1 MANVFGKDCGPKI
14 INDPPL
20 PTPKDLNISLKR
32 DNIIVGNSS
41 AIAQE
46 AQLDSKYFDVEN
58 IDCDRLVFTLKPLD
72 HGDLIGLDHDDHLQY
87 VHISEEREISA
98 DHLFTG
104 GVVFS
109 GSPKFSGDIRDSE
122 GNVAVAG
129 QVPTAL
135 ADGKFKWKSQ
145 KIENVFWVSKDGN
158 DANDGLSPQTAKASI
173 KAAVRQAWSGDRGKI
188 LDAAESILANK
199 SFIVEEVSSELYIQD
214 FTLPNSSAFDLKS
227 RTAYQTIMQ
236 SRDSVVNSAIAEIS
250 ATDPVFSDNLGYCT
264 RDSKLLVLAIAKDIF
279 YGGYENTKKF
289 IKGYFNS
296 ANVLIPTILNP
307 AQEIV
312 LTVSTFNSIR
322 IRLKNL
328 LPSVSYAFIRGKIDR
343 LIGFVT
349 GALSSNSLDN
359 VPAPEIQEGVRNQI
373 YYNIDALVESIWAET
388 LLSYP
393 TVGNTESTCKRDIKL
408 VGIAAAEDIAAWG
421 TSKITEA
428 TRSYFDN
435 VGIFAT
441 PQEQQASAYA
451 YTQLKNAIKTYT
463 SNQSVLSHIDV
474 VLNVIIDALE
484 DNTLNAVVDSDEGVI
499 NKSARFCNRDLGL
512 FIDALASDMKNGGN
526 VFSVEFAEGY
536 YDQNNLQFITNQL
549 EETLWALDK
558 ARDLMI
564 LSMKNWRSNADGD
577 LYVPQ
582 YALEKI
588 FVDNSIVYE
597 DWPACANAETAI
609 NNYYGIVEYIL
620 ENGPNAI
627 AKEARALI
635 YDNIALGDGPNSLVN
650 RVWAQTAIEHPQIEF
665 TESKCKRDIILVLE
679 ALAEDLYSTG
689 NSNMLKVVRSYFA
702 IEGTNPIET
711 QITESVYSYA
721 LLEELVNTELLADNK
736 FSSLR
741 TTVTTLVGYLTSAL
755 SAGNLDSLPTENT
768 GTWTLQQPSYKTTIF
783 VNPGVYWEENPI
795 ALPPNTVIT
804 GNSLR
809 GVTVN
814 AKNRTL
820 DMFHVNNACGL
831 SFMTFSNHLAPAYGV
846 AFPKK
851 NRQGIAGIISR
862 SPYVQQCTSITT
874 TGGGML
880 VDGSLVGGFKSMVLD
895 SYTQY
900 NQGGPGAKI
909 TNNGYA
915 QLVSLFTISCST
927 GIECASGGQCDLT
940 NSNSSLGDFG
950 LVADGLGEVEIV
962 AMVAENVSPG
972 QTELKLKLPGPLKPY
987 NGQAGFFGA
996 PYYFVQDIKVL
1007 NGGRG
1012 YTSTP
1017 TITIE
1022 SPTGPQA
1029 IPARARAVMNGDS
1042 IESIS
1047 VLKGGTSYI
1056 SEPSITITPPTEP
1069 DAEPPVVSIEME
1081 PILYRIVSCSDP
1093 DEDGF
1098 VTATLVTPTLY
1109 TVAKGTSFILSR
1121 QSKVLAS
1128 GHSFEYIGA
1137 GPNIQTSLPIKN
1149 GSFIQQQEVEERN
1162 GGSVIFTS
1170 TDQSGNFRIGD
1181 GVIIDQ
1187 ASGTIGGIS
1196 FSRGLFAQITPLI
1209 IALQ

>member
-14 INDPPL
+14 INDPPT
-20 PTPKDLNISLKR
+20 PTPKDLNISLRR

-46 AQLDSKYFDVEN
+46 ALLDSKYFDVEN
-58 IDCDRLVFTLKPLD
+58 IDCDRLRLTLKPLD
-72 HGDLIGLDHDDHLQY
+72 HGELAGLEDDDHLQY
-87 VHISEEREISA
+87 VHNTIAREISA
-98 DHLFTG
+98 DHEFTG
-104 GVVFS
+104 DVVFS
-109 GSPKFSGDIRDSE
+109 GSPQVSGAVRDSE
-122 GNVAVAG
+122 GNTAITG
-129 QVPTAL
+129 QVPTAI
-135 ADGKFKWKSQ
+135 ADGKFVWKSQ
-145 KIENVFWVSKDGN
+145 QIENVFWVSKDGN

-199 SFIVEEVSSELYIQD
+199 KLIVDEVSSELYIQE
-214 FTLPNSSAFDLKS
+214 FSLPNSTTFDLKS
-227 RTAYQTIMQ
+227 RTAYQVIMQ
-236 SRDSVVNSAIAEIS
+236 TRNEVVADAIEEVELIN
-250 ATDPVFSDNLGYCT
+250 PEFSNANGYCT
-264 RDSKLLVLAIAKDIF
+264 RDSKLFVLAVAKDIF
-279 YGGYENTKKF
+279 YGGYENTRKF
-289 IKGYFNS
+289 AQGYFNS
-296 ANVLIPTILNP
+296 AGALIPTIFNP
-307 AQEIV
+307 SEEATASVEV
-312 LTVSTFNSIR
+312 FNSIVLR
-322 IRLKNL
+322 IKGL
-328 LPSVSYAFIRGKIDR
+328 LSSTGFAFIRGKIDR
-343 LIGFVT
+343 LAALVT
-349 GALSSNSLDN
+349 GAITSNSLAN
-359 VPAPEIQEGVRNQI
+359 VPTPDIQENLRDRI
-373 YYNIDALVESIWAET
+373 YYNIDSLVNSIWSST
-388 LLSYP
+388 LSNFP
-393 TVGNTESTCKRDIKL
+393 TVGSTESTCKRDIKL
-408 VGIAAAEDIAAWG
+408 VGIAAAEDIVSWG
-421 TSKITEA
+421 TSRITEA

-441 PQEQQASAYA
+441 SQEREASAYA
-451 YTQLKNAIKTYT
+451 YTQLRNIIRSYT
-463 SNQSVLSHIDV
+463 TNQGVISHIDLV
-474 VLNVIIDALE
+474 FGIIIDALE
-484 DNTLNAVVDSDEGVI
+484 DNTLVGVVDSDEGVI

-512 FIDALASDMKNGGN
+512 FIDAVASDMKNGGN
-526 VFSVEFAEGY
+526 VFCVEFGEGY
-536 YDQNNLQFITNQL
+536 YDQNNLEFITDQL

-564 LSMKNWRSNADGD
+564 LSMKNWRTNANDV
-577 LYVPQ
+577 LYAPQ
-582 YALEKI
+582 YSLEKI
-588 FVDNSIVYE
+588 FVDNSIVYDE
-597 DWPACANAETAI
+597 WPACANAETAI

-620 ENGPNAI
+620 ENGPNAT

-635 YDNIALGDGPNSLVN
+635 YENIALGDGPDSLVS
-650 RVWAQTAIEHPQIEF
+650 RVWTETALEYPNIAF
-665 TESKCKRDIILVLE
+665 TETKCKRDMILVLE
-679 ALAEDLYSTG
+679 AIAEDLYSTG
-689 NSNMLKVVRSYFA
+689 NSNMLKVVRSYFPTG
-702 IEGTNPIET
+702 GTNPV
-711 QITESVYSYA
+711 ESQTAESIYSYN
-721 LLEELVNTELLADNK
+721 LLRDYINADLLDDAK

-741 TTVTTLVGYLTSAL
+741 TSVSTLIGLLTYSL
-755 SAGNLDSLPTENT
+755 NAGNIEDLPPVNT
-768 GTWTLQQPSYKTTIF
+768 GTWTLQRPSYKTTIF

-809 GVTVN
+809 GITVN
-814 AKNRTL
+814 AMNRTL
-820 DMFHVNNACGL
+820 DLFHVNNACGL
-831 SFMTFSNHLAPAYGV
+831 SFMTFSNHLAPSYGV

-851 NRQGIAGIISR
+851 NNQGIAGIISR

-880 VDGSLVGGFKSMVLD
+880 VDGALVGGFKSMVLD

-900 NQGGPGAKI
+900 NQGGPGVKI

-950 LVADGLGEVEIV
+950 LVADGLGDVEIIATV
-962 AMVAENVSPG
+962 VEDVLPG
-972 QTELKLKLPGPLKPY
+972 KTELKVKLPGSLKPY

-996 PYYFVQDIKVL
+996 PYYFVQNIKVL
-1007 NGGRG
+1007 NGGSG

-1017 TITIE
+1017 TITID

-1042 IESIS
+1042 IESIT
-1047 VLKGGTSYI
+1047 VLKGGTSYV
-1056 SEPSITITPPTEP
+1056 EVPEITITPPTGPGAVAPTVLVEMAP
-1069 DAEPPVVSIEME
+1069 LYYRVVSSSEIA
-1081 PILYRIVSCSDP
+1081 
-1093 DEDGF
+1093 EDGT
-1098 VTATLVTPTLY
+1098 VVITLVTPTLY
-1109 TVAKGTSFILSR
+1109 PVAKGTSFVLSR

-1137 GPNIQTSLPIKN
+1137 GPNIQTALPIKN
-1149 GSFIQQQEVEERN
+1149 GIFIQQQEVDERR